1 VLAVALVAECGAA
14 AQRVE
19 EAATE
24 PGYAEAPTTE
34 AGSLTADER
43 CSEPPQTATPLCIH
57 STMYTSL
64 CPYTYAFLSPPFA
77 SAMLLPRRYVTIPT
91 CSSVLVASQSADAA
105 SLEPPPCAGA
115 YYIFMYV

>member
-43 CSEPPQTATPLCIH
+43 CSEPPQTATPLTI
-57 STMYTSL
+57 YI
-64 CPYTYAFLSPPFA
+64 
-77 SAMLLPRRYVTIPT
+77 YVYI
-91 CSSVLVASQSADAA
+91 VL
-105 SLEPPPCAGA
+105 
-115 YYIFMYV
+115 

>member
-1 VLAVALVAECGAA
+1 MLAVALVAECGAA

-43 CSEPPQTATPLCIH
+43 CVLRAPANGDAAIH
-57 STMYTSL
+57 MYT
-64 CPYTYAFLSPPFA
+64 
-77 SAMLLPRRYVTIPT
+77 
-91 CSSVLVASQSADAA
+91 
-105 SLEPPPCAGA
+105 
-115 YYIFMYV
+115 